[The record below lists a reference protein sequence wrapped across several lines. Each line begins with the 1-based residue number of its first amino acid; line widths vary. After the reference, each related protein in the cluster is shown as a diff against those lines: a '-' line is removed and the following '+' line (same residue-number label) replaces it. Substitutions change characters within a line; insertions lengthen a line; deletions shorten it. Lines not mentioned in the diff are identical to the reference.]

1 MYTFRKLSDISHDD
15 RRREGVYLASHS
27 YINQVQDNVQE
38 EDVLT
43 TPSFTQIP
51 EMIYEDCT
59 DMRNKLKTTPSNDC
73 IDEIYDSPINVMKGS
88 IVPGTLQ
95 PYKNTDVDS
104 SHKTDHVTTVN
115 DSDDVYDDVRNI
127 VTTSSLSSSHM
138 TDHVTTLNDSEDVYD
153 DVQNIVT
160 TSSWSSSHMTDH
172 VTTVN
177 DSEGV
182 YDDVRNIAITSSLP
196 SSHMTDHVTTVND
209 SEDVYDDVVH
219 VTNAFSVPSSH
230 HVTNLNED
238 VYDNVQNITMAV
250 SPSSDVTNRVTPIND
265 SDDLYDDVHNKKTG
279 FSHVTDHVI
288 SVNGTH
294 DNLLNISTTHNHMK
308 VKSHSESDVTFL
320 ISEPTTR
327 PKVPRPYE
335 TVVPIQK
342 PSSLT
347 DNESNVSQPTQVSP
361 KTRKMTTR
369 RSKLPPAGH
378 NQQKRQLRKTQSES
392 LVPPPSTSYYANS
405 SYSPNLKH
413 RPLPPEPIFL
423 PKPPVGWQ
431 YRQQQIFSKPVKP
444 VRRDSTP
451 TVPPPPPPPKHR
463 KISSDHDKSP
473 PSQVHPI
480 SKNPLEP
487 VYPPHKTSLGHHA
500 NQSNNQSSPQSFL
513 MTPPDT
519 PPSQSHRQ
527 LSPNSH
533 LNQSIYTTIS
543 EHPQTKHSMDE
554 IPSPPLPPRSPVL
567 TRSPYIDEEDKEHF
581 LSDFRNMRLK
591 HVVSA
596 PCIQNPSTVSNG
608 KSHRLS
614 SPDTQVINGHYRI
627 ESRGRAVP
635 PVAPKPIRISNAFH

>member
-15 RRREGVYLASHS
+15 RRREGVYLASHT
-27 YINQVQDNVQE
+27 YNNQVQDNVQE

-51 EMIYEDCT
+51 EMIYEDFT
-59 DMRNKLKTTPSNDC
+59 DTRNKLKTTPSNDC

-88 IVPGTLQ
+88 IVPDTLQ
-95 PYKNTDVDS
+95 PYKNTDVD
-104 SHKTDHVTTVN
+104 
-115 DSDDVYDDVRNI
+115 
-127 VTTSSLSSSHM
+127 
-138 TDHVTTLNDSEDVYD
+138 
-153 DVQNIVT
+153 
-160 TSSWSSSHMTDH
+160 SSHMTDH

-177 DSEGV
+177 DSENVYDDVLNIVTTSSLTSSHMTDHVTTVNDSEDV

-196 SSHMTDHVTTVND
+196 FSHMTDHVTTVND

-238 VYDNVQNITMAV
+238 VYDDVQNITI
-250 SPSSDVTNRVTPIND
+250 SLSSHVTNHVTPIND
-265 SDDLYDDVHNKKTG
+265 RDDLYDDVHNIKTG

-294 DNLLNISTTHNHMK
+294 DNLLNISATRNHTR
-308 VKSHSESDVTFL
+308 VKSHSESDATFL
-320 ISEPTTR
+320 ISEPTSR

-335 TVVPIQK
+335 IVVPIQK
-342 PSSLT
+342 TSSST
-347 DNESNVSQPTQVSP
+347 DNESIVSQPTQTSH
-361 KTRKMTTR
+361 RKMTTR

-378 NQQKRQLRKTQSES
+378 NQQKRQLRKSQSAS
-392 LVPPPSTSYYANS
+392 LVPPQSTSNYATS

-413 RPLPPEPIFL
+413 RLLPPEPIFL
-423 PKPPVGWQ
+423 PQPPVGWQ

-451 TVPPPPPPPKHR
+451 TVPPPPPPHHR
-463 KISSDHDKSP
+463 KISSDKSP

-480 SKNPLEP
+480 SKNPIES
-487 VYPPHKTSLGHHA
+487 VYPPRKTSLGHHA

-527 LSPNSH
+527 LSPNSYI
-533 LNQSIYTTIS
+533 NQSIFTTIL
-543 EHPQTKHSMDE
+543 EHPPTKHSVDQ

-567 TRSPYIDEEDKEHF
+567 TRSPCIDEEDKEHF
-581 LSDFRNMRLK
+581 LADLRNMKLK

-596 PCIQNPSTVSNG
+596 PCIQNPSTVYNG